1 MPLKDVIDTTPKP
14 CKVARI
20 IEDLDADDKAT
31 LDKWLT
37 TMRPWPLS
45 QALTKYGKAVS
56 EQTMKR
62 HQVRSCSCYVV
73 AE

>member
-1 MPLKDVIDTTPKP
+1 MPLKDIIDTDPKP

-20 IEDLDADDKAT
+20 LEELDAEDKAT
-31 LDKWLT
+31 LEGWLVK
-37 TMRPWPLS
+37 MRPWPLS

-62 HQVRSCSCYVV
+62 HQVRSCSCYMVN
-73 AE
+73 A